1 VSCGS
6 GDSFVTSEPELMTD
20 IVDMEAFAL
29 AKFAI
34 QTDLDFHCFKYISD
48 GADNEAPKSWKENVI
63 NSSELFIKEVL
74 E

>member
-1 VSCGS
+1 
-6 GDSFVTSEPELMTD
+6 
-20 IVDMEAFAL
+20 MEAFAL

-63 NSSELFIKEVL
+63 NSSELFVKEVL